1 MTEEH
6 FHALLSAAEAK
17 KEERGYALPEG
28 RSLTLYVASNG
39 VSLTVSRVQA
49 ARIEKGLVHAQTT
62 KGERYVVALED
73 CFGGSIDAPT
83 SAGNRK
89 AGFA

>member
-6 FHALLSAAEAK
+6 LQALLAAAEAK
-17 KEERGYALPEG
+17 KEERGHSLPEG

-39 VSLTVSRVQA
+39 ANLTVSRISTV
-49 ARIEKGLVHAQTT
+49 RVDKGLIHARTI
-62 KGERYVVALED
+62 KGEYFVIALVD
-73 CFGGSIDAPT
+73 CYAGSLEAPP
-83 SAGNRK
+83 SGARK

>member
-6 FHALLSAAEAK
+6 FNALLTAAEAK
-17 KEERGYALPEG
+17 KEERGYSLPEG
-28 RSLTLYVASNG
+28 RSLTLYVANNG

-49 ARIEKGLVHAQTT
+49 ARVDKGLIHAQTI
-62 KGERYVVALED
+62 KGERYVVALVD
-73 CFGGSIDAPT
+73 CFGGSIDAPP
-83 SAGNRK
+83 SGARK